1 MMSSRLKTRNLIA
14 SLSLLLF
21 AAPCAWTQAAPKG
34 ELGQSVPNQ
43 KPAILQNVG
52 IDQHLNQQIPLDLNF
67 IDENGQTVKL
77 GQYFGQKP
85 VIITMVYFT
94 CPMLCSQ
101 VLSGL
106 TYTLNGMPSFNVG
119 REFNIVTVSFDPR
132 DTSQAAIENKERYL
146 KRYRRPG
153 SDQGWHFLVGKKDQ
167 IDALAQALGFRYT
180 WDPENEQFAHAS
192 GIMLLTPDGHIAQY
206 YYGIEY
212 DPRFVHLG
220 LVEAS
225 KGKIGSFVDQI
236 LLYCY
241 HYDPRQGRYGAA
253 IFNILRI
260 SALATVLALGGFMLI
275 MLRREHSSARGNR
288 LSKATG

>member
-1 MMSSRLKTRNLIA
+1 MSSRIKIRNLIT
-14 SLSLLLF
+14 SLSILLC
-21 AAPCAWTQAAPKG
+21 AAACAWAQAAPKG

-43 KPAILQNVG
+43 KPAILDNVG

-67 IDENGQTVKL
+67 VDENGQPVKL

-85 VIITMVYFT
+85 VIMTMVYFQ

-119 REFNIVTVSFDPR
+119 REFDVLTVSFDPR
-132 DTSQAAIENKERYL
+132 DTPQAALDNKERYL
-146 KRYRRPG
+146 KRYRRAG
-153 SDQGWHFLVGKKDQ
+153 SDQGWHFLVGQKEQ
-167 IDALAQALGFRYT
+167 IDALAQALGFRYA
-180 WDPENEQFAHAS
+180 WDPENEQYAHAS

-206 YYGIEY
+206 YYGIDY
-212 DPRFVHLG
+212 PPRDVHLG

-225 KGKIGSFVDQI
+225 KGKIGTIVDQV

-241 HYDPRQGRYGAA
+241 HYDPRQGKYGAA

-260 SALATVLALGGFMLI
+260 SALATVLVLGGFMVI
-275 MLRREHSSARGNR
+275 MLRRESKSARQDR

>member
-1 MMSSRLKTRNLIA
+1 MDIRIKIRNLFPA
-14 SLSLLLF
+14 LLLVW
-21 AAPCAWTQAAPKG
+21 AGLNAWAQAAPKG
-34 ELGQSVPNQ
+34 ELGQSAPNQ

-52 IDQHLNQQIPLDLNF
+52 IDQHLNQQIPLDLSF
-67 IDENGQTVKL
+67 VDENGQPVNL
-77 GQYFGQKP
+77 RQYFGQKP
-85 VIITMVYFT
+85 VIMTMVYFT

-132 DTSQAAIENKERYL
+132 DTPQAAMENKERYL
-146 KRYRRPG
+146 KRYRRAG
-153 SDQGWHFLVGKKDQ
+153 SEQGWHFLVGKKDQ
-167 IDALAQALGFRYT
+167 IDALAEALGFRYA
-180 WDPENEQFAHAS
+180 WDAENEQFAHGS

-260 SALATVLALGGFMLI
+260 SALATVLVLGGFMLI
-275 MLRREHSSARGNR
+275 MLRRESRATRQDR
-288 LSKATG
+288 LFKATG

>member
-1 MMSSRLKTRNLIA
+1 MSSRIKIRNLIA
-14 SLSLLLF
+14 GLSLLLL
-21 AAPCAWTQAAPKG
+21 AAPCVWPQAAPKG
-34 ELGQSVPNQ
+34 ELGQSPNQ

-52 IDQHLNQQIPLDLNF
+52 IDQRLNQQIPLDLSF
-67 IDENGQTVKL
+67 VDENGQPVKL
-77 GQYFGQKP
+77 RQYFGEKP
-85 VIITMVYFT
+85 VIMTMVYFT

-132 DTSQAAIENKERYL
+132 DTPQAAMENKERYL
-146 KRYRRPG
+146 KRYRRAG
-153 SDQGWHFLVGKKDQ
+153 SEQGWHFLVGKKDQ
-167 IDALAQALGFRYT
+167 IDALAEVLGFRYA
-180 WDPENEQFAHAS
+180 WDAENEQFAHGS

-212 DPRFVHLG
+212 APRDVHLG

-225 KGKIGSFVDQI
+225 KGKIGTIVDQV

-241 HYDPRQGRYGAA
+241 HYDPRQGKYGAA
-253 IFNILRI
+253 IFSILRI
-260 SALATVLALGGFMLI
+260 SALATVLVLGGFMLI

>member
-14 SLSLLLF
+14 SLSLLLL

-67 IDENGQTVKL
+67 IDENGQPVKL

-132 DTSQAAIENKERYL
+132 DTSQAAMENKERYL

>member
-1 MMSSRLKTRNLIA
+1 MSNRLKTRNLIA
-14 SLSLLLF
+14 SLSLLLL

-67 IDENGQTVKL
+67 IDENGQPVKL

-132 DTSQAAIENKERYL
+132 DPAQAAMENKERYL
-146 KRYRRPG
+146 KRYRRAG

-167 IDALAQALGFRYT
+167 IDALAQALGFRYA

-260 SALATVLALGGFMLI
+260 SALATVLALVGFMLI

>member
-1 MMSSRLKTRNLIA
+1 MSSRLKTRNLIA
-14 SLSLLLF
+14 SLSLLLL

-34 ELGQSVPNQ
+34 ELGQLPNQ

-67 IDENGQTVKL
+67 IDENGQPAKL

-106 TYTLNGMPSFNVG
+106 TYTLNGMPSFDVG

-132 DTSQAAIENKERYL
+132 DTSQAAMENKERYL

-206 YYGIEY
+206 YYGIEFP
-212 DPRFVHLG
+212 PRDVHLG

-225 KGKIGSFVDQI
+225 KGKIGTIVDQV

-260 SALATVLALGGFMLI
+260 SALATVLVLGGFMLI

>member
-1 MMSSRLKTRNLIA
+1 MDNRIKIRNLVA
-14 SLSLLLF
+14 GLLLVW
-21 AAPCAWTQAAPKG
+21 AGLNAWAQAAPKG
-34 ELGQSVPNQ
+34 ELGQSAPNQ

-52 IDQHLNQQIPLDLNF
+52 IDQHLNQQIPLDLSF
-67 IDENGQTVKL
+67 VDENGQPVRL
-77 GQYFGQKP
+77 RQYFGQKP
-85 VIITMVYFT
+85 VIMTMVYFT

-132 DTSQAAIENKERYL
+132 DTPQAAMENKERYL
-146 KRYRRPG
+146 KRYRRAG
-153 SDQGWHFLVGKKDQ
+153 SEQGWHFLVGKKDQ
-167 IDALAQALGFRYT
+167 IDALAGALGFRYA
-180 WDPENEQFAHAS
+180 WDAENEQFAHGS
-192 GIMLLTPDGHIAQY
+192 SIMLLTPDGHIAQY

-212 DPRFVHLG
+212 DPRYVHLG

-260 SALATVLALGGFMLI
+260 SALATVLVLGGFMLI
-275 MLRREHSSARGNR
+275 MLRRESRATRQDR
-288 LSKATG
+288 LFKATG